1 MGAGGMGKGRRGII
15 WAVRYAREG
24 FPAKGSLVDILGE
37 EIDKCIDWLDSRGGD
52 EGWTSRELAS
62 LLIDGLDAGA
72 SGSSGYLAENTVAR
86 EGIRIGVPMIYRLRE
101 MADEATRKARKGNDV
116 ARGRMRGLCQALAF
130 IQSPTTWET
139 ADGETRREMIVAEE
153 RACVIRSAGKG

>member
-15 WAVRYAREG
+15 WAVRYARGG
-24 FPAKGSLVDILGE
+24 FPVKGSLVDILGE
-37 EIDKCIDWLDSRGGD
+37 EIDKCIDQLDSRGG

-101 MADEATRKARKGNDV
+101 MADEATRKAGKGNDV

-139 ADGETRREMIVAEE
+139 ADGETRREMVVAEE